1 MQNYIENTF
10 YNEDIYNII
19 FSFLPYSSQIF
30 MFKIF
35 KHSPKILC
43 NHCNKKICCPI
54 IYNNNISCFTC
65 INEELYYYSNEFG
78 FNSSNFSG
86 YMTSEPRYA
95 INKKDK
101 LFWEECEKIEKK
113 YVTCK
118 HCKIKCS
125 SIEWLHYHINFR
137 CTAYNPVPIKR
148 QYAEN

>member
-1 MQNYIENTF
+1 MQNYIENIF

-19 FSFLPYSSQIF
+19 FTFLPFSSQII

-35 KHSPKILC
+35 KHSPKIMC
-43 NHCNKKICCPI
+43 NLCNKKICCPI

-65 INEELYYYSNEFG
+65 INEELYYYSCEFG
-78 FNSSNFSG
+78 FDSSNLSC
-86 YMTSEPRYA
+86 RYA
-95 INKKDK
+95 ITKKDK

-113 YVTCK
+113 YITCR

-137 CTAYNPVPIKR
+137 CRVYNTVPITR
-148 QYAEN
+148 QNGERESLVS